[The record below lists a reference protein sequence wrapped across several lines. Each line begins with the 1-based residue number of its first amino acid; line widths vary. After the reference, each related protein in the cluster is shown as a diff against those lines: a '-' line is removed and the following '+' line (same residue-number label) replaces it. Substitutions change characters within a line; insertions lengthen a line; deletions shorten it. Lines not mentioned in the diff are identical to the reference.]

1 MAVLRISEEELA
13 RDVHTVLDKVE
24 RGEEIVVE
32 RDAHPVAVIKA
43 SAARGRSIDECI
55 ALAKAYEE
63 RLGFA
68 PVPDE
73 DFAKDVQI
81 AIDSRRGAFQ
91 PPNNLWAVASGRNN
105 VRA

>member
-13 RDVHTVLDKVE
+13 RDVHSVLDKVE
-24 RGEEIVVE
+24 RGEEVVVE

-43 SAARGRSIDECI
+43 SPAAGRPIDECI

-73 DFAKDVQI
+73 EFARDVQ
-81 AIDSRRGAFQ
+81 AAVDSRREPFQ
-91 PPNNLWAVASGRNN
+91 PPSWD
-105 VRA
+105 

>member
-32 RDAHPVAVIKA
+32 RDTHPVAVIRA
-43 SAARGRSIDECI
+43 SAIRGRSIDECI

-63 RLGFA
+63 RLAFA
-68 PVPDE
+68 PIPDDE
-73 DFAKDVQI
+73 FARDVQI
-81 AIDSRRGAFQ
+81 AIDSRREPFQ
-91 PPNNLWAVASGRNN
+91 PPPWD
-105 VRA
+105 

>member
-1 MAVLRISEEELA
+1 MAVLHISEAELA
-13 RDVHTVLDKVE
+13 RDVHALLDKVE
-24 RGEEIVVE
+24 RGEEIVVV

-43 SAARGRSIDECI
+43 SPARGRSIDECI

-68 PVPDE
+68 PIPDD

-81 AIDSRRGAFQ
+81 AVDSRQEPFQ
-91 PPNNLWAVASGRNN
+91 PPPWD
-105 VRA
+105 

>member
-43 SAARGRSIDECI
+43 SAVRGRSIDECI

-63 RLGFA
+63 KLGFA
-68 PVPDE
+68 PIPDE
-73 DFAKDVQI
+73 AFAKDVQI
-81 AIDSRRGAFQ
+81 RSDGDSRWLRVDLNPQ
-91 PPNNLWAVASGRNN
+91 WRYSRSSWA
-105 VRA
+105 

>member
-32 RDAHPVAVIKA
+32 RDAHPVAVIRA
-43 SAARGRSIDECI
+43 SAVRGRSIDECI

-63 RLGFA
+63 KLGFA
-68 PVPDE
+68 PIPDDE
-73 DFAKDVQI
+73 FAKDVQT
-81 AIDSRRGAFQ
+81 AAESRREPFQ
-91 PPNNLWAVASGRNN
+91 PPPWD
-105 VRA
+105 